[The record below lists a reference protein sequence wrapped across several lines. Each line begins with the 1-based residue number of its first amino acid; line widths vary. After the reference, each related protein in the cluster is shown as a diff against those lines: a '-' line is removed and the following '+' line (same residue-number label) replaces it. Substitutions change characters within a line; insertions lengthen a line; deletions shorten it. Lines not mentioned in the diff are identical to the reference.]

1 MLVAFSKTRK
11 EPNPTCVKF
20 DSQALEPIWFPT
32 AASYLRTV
40 SKHSV
45 NFLTKRG
52 EEKREGKQE
61 GKRKGAPPEPRPSQR
76 EARPGQG
83 RRKGGRGRTNL
94 GWAKR
99 MPGLR
104 TSIHIRPLRDLRG
117 ELPPACKP
125 PASTQEV
132 TIAKKIRTI
141 NNEISKYHI
150 GRIYRE
156 ILRRIQVAMEGLR
169 RSPLPEMAERRPRPR
184 APLHIIPN
192 HGGQH
197 SPKKSPGQENRDKM
211 YTS

>member
-83 RRKGGRGRTNL
+83 AAGGERGRTLL
-94 GWAKR
+94 GWAKHVPR
-99 MPGLR
+99 FLTSVHAPPCWLSGR
-104 TSIHIRPLRDLRG
+104 TAARRV
-117 ELPPACKP
+117 K
-125 PASTQEV
+125 ST
-132 TIAKKIRTI
+132 
-141 NNEISKYHI
+141 
-150 GRIYRE
+150 
-156 ILRRIQVAMEGLR
+156 
-169 RSPLPEMAERRPRPR
+169 PPRPR
-184 APLHIIPN
+184 A
-192 HGGQH
+192 
-197 SPKKSPGQENRDKM
+197 KKEPGNK
-211 YTS
+211 